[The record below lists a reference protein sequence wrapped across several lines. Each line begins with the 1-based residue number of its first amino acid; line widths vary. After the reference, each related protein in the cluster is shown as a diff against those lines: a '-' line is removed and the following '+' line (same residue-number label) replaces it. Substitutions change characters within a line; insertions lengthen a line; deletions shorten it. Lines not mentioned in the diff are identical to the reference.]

1 MIVKGVPPKGWNEGL
16 GELATIYHTLEYAE
30 YLRKEGVGVW
40 HSTSAK
46 ALLWSKPRFF
56 GLLNCFSSVYLS
68 SVNAESAMEIA
79 DFLKGKRVKIS
90 VHPLAKDEGELVN
103 AGFKE
108 TKWATFLIDLTKDKD
123 ELWNKV
129 NKSARKLVRRTLEN
143 GVTVRQINDA
153 EEFDGYQRLVNENRR
168 RNKVKEYPYSRAWW
182 DCLVSNGLGRVFV
195 AELDGE
201 LLGGL
206 SVSLY
211 NGYVNEWGAALSDK
225 AREEKIYASDA
236 IRWSVIEWAKV
247 NGARYYDLTGVN
259 PSPKNA
265 KEEGIYRF
273 KEKWGGTLY
282 KYSEYS
288 LSNSFVDLAKKLAR
302 C

>member
-1 MIVKGVPPKGWNEGL
+1 M
-16 GELATIYHTLEYAE
+16 GELATIYHTREYAE
-30 YLRKEGVGVW
+30 YLRMEGFEVW
-40 HSTSAK
+40 HSTNAK
-46 ALLWSKPRFF
+46 ALLWNNPRFF

-68 SVNAESAMEIA
+68 SVNAESAVELA
-79 DFLKGKRVKIS
+79 GFLKGKRAKIS
-90 VHPLAKDEGELVN
+90 VHPLAKDFLELEK
-103 AGFKE
+103 AGFKKS
-108 TKWATFLIDLTKDKD
+108 KWATFLIDLTKDKE
-123 ELWNKV
+123 ELWSKV

-143 GVTVRQINDA
+143 GVVVRQINDV
-153 EEFDGYQRLVNENRR
+153 EEFDNYQRLVNENRR

-182 DCLVSNGLGRVFV
+182 DCLVSKGFGRVFI

-211 NGYVNEWGAALSDK
+211 NKYVNEWGAALSDK

-236 IRWSVIEWAKV
+236 IRWKVIEWAKA

-282 KYSEYS
+282 KYLEYS
-288 LSNSFVDLAKKLAR
+288 LSNPLVDLARKFKR
-302 C
+302 G